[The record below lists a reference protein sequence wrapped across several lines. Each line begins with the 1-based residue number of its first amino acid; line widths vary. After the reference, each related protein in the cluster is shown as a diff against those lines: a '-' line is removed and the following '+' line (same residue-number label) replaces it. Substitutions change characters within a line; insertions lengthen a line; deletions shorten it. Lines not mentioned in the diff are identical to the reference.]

1 MTQETIS
8 NLIYLYF
15 IFSAIALI
23 RWGCDV
29 KNVKSVE
36 INKQIAIR
44 IEKHRK
50 QAEKNKI

>member
-1 MTQETIS
+1 MPRQKDK
-8 NLIYLYF
+8 N
-15 IFSAIALI
+15 
-23 RWGCDV
+23 

-50 QAEKNKI
+50 QDEKNKV

>member
-1 MTQETIS
+1 M
-8 NLIYLYF
+8 
-15 IFSAIALI
+15 FSIPFKNI
-23 RWGCDV
+23 IKMPKQRDKN

-50 QAEKNKI
+50 QAEKNKIWKETQ